1 MLRYAMLMAMVSML
15 GFGHGSTDCAW
26 AAAEIYVIPQPVS
39 VESLKGVF
47 RITPSTRIVAQGPA
61 TVEARKLAAA
71 LSPATGFE
79 LPCVTSAPPTDRSI
93 ELHLDESRSTLGS
106 KGYELH
112 AAPDRLTIVAPRPAG
127 LFYAIQTLRQL
138 LPAAVFSKTKV
149 DDVAWDVPCVKIT
162 DSPRFAWRGVLLDP
176 ARHFIRKADLLAF
189 IDTMTLH
196 KFNSLQLHL
205 TDDQGWRIEIK
216 KYPKLTEIGAWRRET
231 LIGHAGRRPYRFDG
245 KRHGGFYSQDDI
257 REIVQ
262 YAAERYIRIVPE
274 IEMPG
279 HATAA
284 ISAYPF
290 LGVFPEKQ
298 RDLEPKT
305 CWGVHPDIFAP
316 RQRTIEFLQDVLLEV
331 MDLFPSKY
339 IHIGGD
345 EAVKDQWKAS
355 EEIQAMIR
363 DKGLKDEAELQSWF
377 VEQMDAFLTRH
388 DRHLVGWDEIL
399 EGGLAPGATV
409 MSWRGEQGG
418 IAAANAGHDVV
429 MAPTTHTYLDY
440 YQGPAESEP
449 LAIGGNLPLARV
461 YSYDPV
467 PSAIAPDKVHHVLGL
482 QAQLWGEYIA
492 TREHLEYMAWPRA
505 AAIAEIGWSPKE
517 AKDYESFVARL
528 RPHLER
534 LKALGVNFRPL
545 D

>member
-1 MLRYAMLMAMVSML
+1 MLRFAMVIGTALVL
-15 GFGHGSTDCAW
+15 GAGANTSL
-26 AAAEIYVIPQPVS
+26 AARAVHVIPQPVS
-39 VESLKGVF
+39 VEPLEGTF
-47 RITPSTRIVAQGPA
+47 RITPSTRIVADGGA
-61 TVEARKLAAA
+61 TAEGRKLAAA
-71 LSPATGFE
+71 LAPAVGFE
-79 LPCVTSAPPTDRSI
+79 LPCVTSAPSTDRSI
-93 ELHLDESRSTLGS
+93 ELRLDETRSMLGPE
-106 KGYELH
+106 GYELH
-112 AAPDRLTIVAPRPAG
+112 AAPERLTIVALQPAG

-149 DDVAWDVPCVKIT
+149 DDVPWTIPCVRIT
-162 DSPRFAWRGVLLDP
+162 DSPRFAWRGLLLDP
-176 ARHFIRKADLLAF
+176 ARHFIPKVDVLAF
-189 IDTMTLH
+189 IDTMALH
-196 KFNSLQLHL
+196 KLNSLQLHL
-205 TDDQGWRIEIK
+205 TDDQGWRIEIE
-216 KYPKLTEIGAWRRET
+216 KYPKLTEVGAWRRET

-245 KRHGGFYSQDDI
+245 TRHGGFYSQDDV

-262 YAAERYIRIVPE
+262 YAAERYVRIVPE

-298 RDLEPKT
+298 QDLEPKT
-305 CWGVHPDIFAP
+305 WWGVHPDIFAP
-316 RQRTIEFLQDVLLEV
+316 RPRTVEFLQDVLLEV
-331 MDLFPSKY
+331 MELFPSKY

-345 EAVKDQWKAS
+345 EAVKNQWQAS

-377 VEQMDAFLTRH
+377 TGQMDAFLTRH
-388 DRHLVGWDEIL
+388 GRRLVGWDEIL

-440 YQGPAESEP
+440 YQGPAQSEP
-449 LAIGGNLPLARV
+449 LAIGGNVPLAKV
-461 YSYDPV
+461 YSYDPI
-467 PSAIAPDKVHHVLGL
+467 PSAIAPDKAHHVLGL

-492 TREHLEYMAWPRA
+492 TPDHLEYMAWPRA
-505 AAIAEIGWSPKE
+505 AAIAEIGWLPRQ

-528 RPHLER
+528 RPHLQR
-534 LKALGVNFRPL
+534 LKTLGVNFRPL